1 MNKWNYIEKISAVSD
16 RYGDKLVL
24 LMDKYNKSN
33 LRDITLEEAKEFWE
47 ELESFRK
54 KVSEIQKIKTNIKEV
69 NETIE
74 KLKELEKW
82 CIKGLDISWQK
93 IQGSLWII

>member
-74 KLKELEKW
+74 KLKELEK
-82 CIKGLDISWQK
+82 
-93 IQGSLWII
+93 